1 MIDIVREQFFLATAQ
16 NLKRLARF
24 LSRGL
29 PVLVQEV
36 SKRVW
41 DPRWRLQ
48 LLLSLRRL
56 ITINRRVDLGIRLA
70 YAALWLDYARKVW
83 QLSEEIGQQKIALV
97 EHLAELRDEYRKDT
111 QGASERLRLVERS
124 PRRKAG

>member
-1 MIDIVREQFFLATAQ
+1 M
-16 NLKRLARF
+16 
-24 LSRGL
+24 SGG
-29 PVLVQEV
+29 PH
-36 SKRVW
+36 
-41 DPRWRLQ
+41 WRPQ
-48 LLLSLRRL
+48 SLLLLRRL

-83 QLSEEIGQQKIALV
+83 QLNEEIGQQKIALV

-124 PRRKAG
+124 PRKKLVDW